1 MAQSPSNNNQ
11 SIGKMLNSKEYDFAH
26 CFRPIYYCSR
36 IFGFM
41 PFSIVYDSSAAIHK
55 PSPRAFDL
63 LWLRLIRFND
73 YWFLYSNGGNTFFCI
88 ANFEWH
94 CLVRHDIII
103 GFWCDRNFVGHVQSL
118 QNREYFQRIQSNRW
132 NGINMFIVDEYS

>member
-11 SIGKMLNSKEYDFAH
+11 SNCIGKMLNSKEYDFAH

-63 LWLRLIRFND
+63 LWFIISISI
-73 YWFLYSNGGNTFFCI
+73 YVST
-88 ANFEWH
+88 
-94 CLVRHDIII
+94 II
-103 GFWCDRNFVGHVQSL
+103 GFYIQRAEIPFSASQILNDIAWFGMISSL
-118 QNREYFQRIQSNRW
+118 VFGVIGISLDMCNRFKIVNIFNEFNRI
-132 NGINMFIVDEYS
+132 DEKV